1 MIRTSLLNGTSSV
14 SSSTWNHR
22 LMSLKVQ
29 SHSFHHQIDISL
41 PRISLAC
48 QVIDFP
54 SLAHRVLGHKSGLTR
69 FRALRCIPRS
79 VVLWA
84 MPQGQVFEEF
94 DKVNHSFS
102 RIIQKLTEAQMTL
115 NNVSIAKKAKVS
127 NVERDLHGKKYASL
141 FHWIVNSDMPE
152 SELADERLAKE
163 AQVILSAGSTSTAR
177 TLSHIT
183 YYILANPPIR
193 SRLQEELS
201 EIMAAW
207 PEKVPSWVDLEG
219 VHYLQ
224 ALLKEG
230 LR

>member
-1 MIRTSLLNGTSSV
+1 
-14 SSSTWNHR
+14 
-22 LMSLKVQ
+22 
-29 SHSFHHQIDISL
+29 
-41 PRISLAC
+41 
-48 QVIDFP
+48 
-54 SLAHRVLGHKSGLTR
+54 
-69 FRALRCIPRS
+69 
-79 VVLWA
+79 

-115 NNVSIAKKAKVS
+115 NNVSIAKKAKLS